1 MLFRDIIGHEALKE
15 RLRRTVL
22 ENRVAHAQLFYGAE
36 GVGKLRLAIAYAQY
50 VCCEHRTENDSCGQC
65 PNCLQFQ
72 RLEHPDLHFVYP
84 IVNQGQSGKSSVC
97 DDFADSFRKML
108 LEDKYFG
115 LQEWGSEISKE
126 QKHLTILSAE
136 AAQIAHKMSLKS
148 YQADYKTLIIW
159 APERMETATANK
171 LLKLVEEPPEKT
183 LIILVSDHEKQILG
197 TILSRSQPV
206 HVNNLEQ
213 EEVLSIL
220 REVFPDGDEEI
231 LSRIAHQAQ
240 GSAMNAIRAVRAV
253 EHRQQNDKTEL
264 DYFID
269 LMRKAWLIGNK
280 RDYEALRA
288 LKVWAEDITKNFSR
302 DRQIDLIYY
311 FQKQVRENFIYN
323 LKNPQLNYMDV
334 SEERFA
340 DKFSPFVNTAN
351 VELINQELDLAVK
364 HLNQNVNS
372 GMVFFDLALHFILF
386 LKMKEDNKN

>member
-220 REVFPDGDEEI
+220 REVFPDGDEET